1 MGHFIHL
8 LHTLQGTLG
17 DNLEGK
23 FLVNSEGDFI
33 IDHNNNF
40 IELYEKGPEPP
51 PPPMGD
57 PHVSVIGDIE
67 TNSEY
72 YVPTYNYYCYSLTQ
86 QIYTAAEI
94 DFEGYITGIVFY
106 PRGNCRDRVLSVYLS
121 PISNT
126 SFTDYNSIVVSQ
138 DDIVLTSKT
147 VTVAADT
154 PIWLQFDTP
163 YYYTGD
169 ENLLVTVKDDTGSY
183 DSGIYF
189 DIMYTSNLYQA
200 LYIYTYSEPYL
211 PTTQNYMSQLTYKNA
226 IQLLFNNAEPEEP
239 IPDLP
244 TENYFMLTNRGND
257 TSIEISSANSG
268 NVFIN
273 DVYAGKTGNTY
284 SIPAGAVIK
293 ITKLRATGS
302 YEHSSIYTTDTN
314 ANLSVDRW
322 DESIVDDPLH
332 IFSGQSGIR
341 SVNSWYGAQN
351 YTGLSYTFYQSTVE
365 TVDNWSNLTYLN
377 KMDHTFIASQLRS
390 IPSRWYGLD
399 GVHILDYAF
408 SDTKLTSLPT
418 IWDGLNNA
426 ESMRCT
432 FFNCTSLTA
441 IPESWTS
448 LGNVTNVSEMFADCT
463 NLVNGATSDVDQLVS
478 ISNVSNMFKNCSSWT
493 GDAYSLYDHFLDLNI
508 TPTLVFSN
516 CTQSVRWNE
525 IPEVWGGGYILN
537 PLGLPS
543 NTMRIQLYS
552 TTLDPSSSGW
562 KGTWTRVEGTDDTWD
577 MTYNSTNWSNL
588 FDGKCSYLLKILG
601 ANTSN
606 VTNMQNL
613 FRGGTRIES
622 IMPFDTS
629 KVTNME
635 RMFSSCYKIETIP
648 VLPTGRVTTMAR
660 MFEACSALL
669 TIPLLDTR
677 NVTTMAYMFSQCY
690 ALTTIPLFNTS
701 SVTNMTHMFEKS
713 SALVTIPLL
722 DTSSVTDMEYMFSEC
737 TALETIPL
745 INPHNVTTMKYMFYT
760 CKALTTIPAIDASSA
775 TNMYGMFCRCYALT
789 DVAMTQTGSA
799 TNMGL
804 MFCQCSALV
813 NAPALDT
820 HSATRTDGM
829 FSSCTLLANVPLYN
843 TSNATNLSTMFIGC
857 KQLVTVPCFDTSNAT
872 DIHAMFDECDSL
884 TTLPLFNT
892 SNVTNM
898 NAFCLYCTSLTEIPL
913 FNTSKVTDISSAFE
927 FCYNVQSGMLALY
940 TQASSQANPPTS
952 HRGTFFDCGTNTE
965 SGRAELND
973 IPSDWKSSY

>member
-1 MGHFIHL
+1 MGRFIHL
-8 LHTLQGTLG
+8 LHTLQGALG
-17 DNLEGK
+17 DLEGN
-23 FLVNSEGDFI
+23 FLVNSKGDFI
-33 IDHNNNF
+33 IDHNKNF

-106 PRGNCRDRVLSVYLS
+106 PRGSCSDRVFSVFLSS
-121 PISNT
+121 ISKT
-126 SFTDYNSIVVSQ
+126 SFTDYNSVVVSQ
-138 DDIVLTSKT
+138 DDIVLTNKT

-163 YYYTGD
+163 YYYSGE

-183 DSGIYF
+183 DSSIYF
-189 DIMYTSNLYQA
+189 DIMYTGNLYQA
-200 LYIYTYSEPYL
+200 LYIYQDSAPYL
-211 PTTQNYMSQLTYKNA
+211 PTTQNYMGQLSYKNA

-257 TSIEISSANSG
+257 TNIEINSANGG

-273 DVYAGKTGNTY
+273 DVYVGKTGNTY
-284 SIPAGAVIK
+284 SIPASAVIK

-322 DESIVDDPLH
+322 DESIVGDPLH

-351 YTGLSYTFYQSTVE
+351 YTGLSYTFYGSTVE

-377 KMDHTFIASQLRS
+377 KMDRTFIASQLRS

-399 GVHILDYAF
+399 GVRILDYAF

-418 IWDGLNNA
+418 SWDGLNNA

-448 LGNVTNVSEMFADCT
+448 LENVTNVSDMFAECT
-463 NLVNGATSDVDQLVS
+463 NIVNGATSDVDSLIS

-493 GDAYSLYDHFLDLNI
+493 GDAYSLYEHFLDLNI

-525 IPEVWGGGYILN
+525 IPDVWGGGYILN
-537 PLGLPS
+537 PLGLPA

-552 TTLDPSSSGW
+552 TTLDPASSGW

-588 FDGKCSYLLKILG
+588 FDGRCSYLQKILG

-622 IMPFDTS
+622 IIPFDTS

-648 VLPTGRVTTMAR
+648 VFPTGRVTTMAR
-660 MFEACSALL
+660 MFEACLDLL

-677 NVTTMAYMFSQCY
+677 NVTNMAYMFSQCY

-701 SVTNMTHMFEKS
+701 SVTNMSHMFEKS
-713 SALVTIPLL
+713 SALITIPLL
-722 DTSSVTDMEYMFSEC
+722 NTSNVTDMEYMFSEC

-760 CKALTTIPAIDASSA
+760 CKALTTIPALDASSV
-775 TNMYGMFCRCYALT
+775 TNMYGMFCRCYVLT
-789 DVAMTQTGSA
+789 DVAMTQAGSA
-799 TNMGL
+799 TDMRQ
-804 MFCQCSALV
+804 MFAQCYELV

-820 HSATRTDGM
+820 HSAIQMGGM
-829 FSSCTLLANVPLYN
+829 FWACKLLANVPLYN
-843 TSNATNLSTMFIGC
+843 TSNVTDLSNVFAGC
-857 KQLVTVPCFDTSNAT
+857 QQLATVPCFDTHNVT
-872 DIHAMFDECDSL
+872 NIGGMFSECYSL

-898 NAFCLYCTSLTEIPL
+898 SGFCGECKSLTAIPL
-913 FNTSKVTDISSAFE
+913 FNTSKVTTIDSAFSY
-927 FCYNVQSGMLALY
+927 CYNVQSGMLALY
-940 TQASSQANPPTS
+940 MQASSQANPPAS
-952 HRGTFFDCGTNTE
+952 HVATFYSCGSNTE
-965 SGRAELND
+965 SGRQQLDA
-973 IPSDWKSSY
+973 IPSDWKSWS